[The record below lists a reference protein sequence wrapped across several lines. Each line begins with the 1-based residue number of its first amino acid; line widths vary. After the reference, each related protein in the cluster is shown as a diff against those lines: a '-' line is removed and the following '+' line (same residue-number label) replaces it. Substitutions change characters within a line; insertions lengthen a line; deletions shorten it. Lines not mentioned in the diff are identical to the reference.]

1 MTEKKLLNEGNQ
13 LARKSLNRSPNV
25 EAEIKR
31 CHTIM
36 NIGAGVVM
44 MGLSIILYLLFA
56 SEYSKWSFWV
66 IGAFIGL
73 FAGLHL
79 ASEADWRLKMYK
91 VSLYAK
97 SLEKNTKEA

>member
-13 LARKSLNRSPNV
+13 LARVSLNRSPNV

-56 SEYSKWSFWV
+56 SEYSNWSFWV
-66 IGAFIGL
+66 FGFFMTMGGL
-73 FAGLHL
+73 RL

-91 VSLYAK
+91 VSLYTK
-97 SLEKNTKEA
+97 SLEKNKKEA